1 MKNGDI
7 NDFINNLY
15 YGGELVFE
23 YADSKYFIQG
33 WTTTDNRNFM
43 VLDYVSSKPFDKYL
57 WTYEGKTMKEC
68 AEAFLSAPLWNGKNF
83 TQVQEEVTWSD
94 W

>member
-7 NDFINNLY
+7 NDFLDQLY

-23 YADSKYFIQG
+23 YAGSKYFIQG
-33 WTTTDNRNFM
+33 WTTTDRNFM
-43 VLDYVSSKPFDKYL
+43 VLDFVRDDEFKSYL
-57 WTYEGKTMKEC
+57 WTHEAKTMKEC
-68 AEAFLSAPLWNGKNF
+68 ADAFLSAPLWNGQDF
-83 TQVQEEVTWSD
+83 LQIQDDVAWTD

>member
-7 NDFINNLY
+7 SEFIDQLY

-23 YADSKYFIQG
+23 YESKKHFLQG
-33 WTTTDNRNFM
+33 WTKCNTCKM
-43 VLDYVSSKPFDKYL
+43 VLDIVSGAPFHSYL
-57 WTYEGKTMKEC
+57 WEYEAETMKEC
-68 AEAFLSAPLWNGKNF
+68 AEAFLAAPLWNGKDF
-83 TQVQEEVTWSD
+83 QQVQEDVIWSD

>member
-7 NDFINNLY
+7 TDFMDQLY

-23 YADSKYFIQG
+23 YAGSKYFIQG
-33 WTTTDNRNFM
+33 WTMDDRNFM
-43 VLDYVSSKPFDKYL
+43 ALDYVNNEQFKEYL
-57 WTYEGKTMKEC
+57 WKHEAKTMKEC
-68 AEAFLSAPLWNGKNF
+68 AEAFLAAPLWNGKNF
-83 TQVQEEVTWSD
+83 SQIQEEVTWSD